1 MCLNHPTTIPPTL
14 HGKIVFYKSGT
25 WCQKGWGLLPWV
37 FAYPIIFIGSQ
48 SHYKVS
54 YDISLNVP
62 SLKYLNN
69 SVNFYVKPRIPKLGT
84 KFQDL
89 ILSILF

>member
-1 MCLNHPTTIPPTL
+1 MHNKHNVLESSHNHSPPTL
-14 HGKIVFYKSGT
+14 HGKIVFHKTGT

-48 SHYKVS
+48 PHYKVS

-69 SVNFYVKPRIPKLGT
+69 SEFLCQAKNTQIEY
-84 KFQDL
+84 
-89 ILSILF
+89 

>member
-1 MCLNHPTTIPPTL
+1 MCLNHPTTIPPPSMEKLSSTRVVP
-14 HGKIVFYKSGT
+14 G
-25 WCQKGWGLLPWV
+25 CQKGWGLLPWV
-37 FAYPIIFIGSQ
+37 FAYPIIFFGSQ

>member
-1 MCLNHPTTIPPTL
+1 MEKLSSTRPVPGVKKVGDHCLRFSLTL
-14 HGKIVFYKSGT
+14 
-25 WCQKGWGLLPWV
+25 
-37 FAYPIIFIGSQ
+37 IFIGSQ

-62 SLKYLNN
+62 SLKCLNY
-69 SVNFYVKPRIPKLGT
+69 SVTFYVKPRTPKLGT

-89 ILSILF
+89 ILSVVF